1 MQLKVILNP
10 FSHDHFNHEI
20 KNTSLSSFH
29 KLFSHL
35 QNKQAGDSISD
46 RSIDRNNHKSR
57 EMELQLGTIHILRNQ
72 F

>member
-10 FSHDHFNHEI
+10 FSHDHFKHEI
-20 KNTSLSSFH
+20 KNTF
-29 KLFSHL
+29 LFSQTLFFHL

-57 EMELQLGTIHILRNQ
+57 EMELQLGTIHILRNH

>member
-1 MQLKVILNP
+1 MITSSMKLKTLL
-10 FSHDHFNHEI
+10 
-20 KNTSLSSFH
+20 SLIISQT
-29 KLFSHL
+29 LFFHL

-57 EMELQLGTIHILRNQ
+57 EMELQLGTIHVLRSH

>member
-1 MQLKVILNP
+1 MITSSMKLKTL
-10 FSHDHFNHEI
+10 FSLI
-20 KNTSLSSFH
+20 IH

-57 EMELQLGTIHILRNQ
+57 EMELQLGTIHILRNH
-72 F
+72 FYGGVI